1 VNGLPRWVVLPAA
14 LGALLV
20 VLPVAS
26 LLTRIDVGSLGPL
39 LTSPGARD
47 ALWLSLRTSVVATLL
62 CVALGVPLALLL
74 ARASFPGRR
83 IMRALLLLPLVL
95 PPVVGGL
102 ALLTLLGRSGLL
114 GGALE
119 GLGVRVPFT
128 TAAVVLAQAFVAL
141 PFLVLTLDGA
151 LRSHDTAHEDVAA
164 TLGAR
169 PTRVLLRVTLPALA
183 PALVSGTVLA
193 FARALGEFGAT
204 ITFAGALQGVTQTL
218 PLEIYLQ
225 RSSDPDAAVALSL
238 VLVVVALAIIV
249 AAYGPWFPQVSEA
262 VLPGGESPGP
272 TSRDI
277 PGSGG
282 SPRSSGT
289 LGTEPS
295 RRAHRASWPNW
306 PLGGSSREPPTVG
319 AQAGDARAGG
329 AQTGGAQT
337 GGARAGDAQTGGA
350 QTGEPQ
356 SGGVCPPVPL
366 SLRVRVPERGVDVAL
381 DVPAGQV
388 VAILGPNGAG
398 KSTLLQA
405 VAGLGGH
412 RGDVTVTIGDRVL
425 AGPGVRAAPPRDR
438 RVGWLGQR
446 ALLLRHLTVAGNV
459 AFGPV
464 SRGMPHGTASALA
477 QSLLSDVG
485 AAHLAGRRPH
495 ELSGGQAQRVAI
507 ARALATDPD
516 VLLVD
521 EPFSALDVGAAQH
534 ARLLLQA
541 AHRSAPRTTLLVT
554 HDLLDVAQLADRV
567 VVLEE
572 GRVVE
577 DGPAA
582 EVLARPRST
591 FGGRFAGVNL
601 LVGRVSIAAEGLGP
615 ERRMVSVEASGATLS
630 TALGEVH
637 GTAEEV
643 LAGDAE
649 AVALFEPRAVSVHRD
664 PPGGS
669 PRNAFPVVLTAI
681 EPHGPLLRVWASAR
695 SSDDAGADNS
705 GTDAGAGR
713 GAGAAPQIAADL
725 TPAAVAEL
733 GLAPGERLWF
743 VVKAAEVT
751 VLPR

>member
-1 VNGLPRWVVLPAA
+1 MNGLPRWVVLPAA

-26 LLTRIDVGSLGPL
+26 LLTRVDAGSLWPL
-39 LTSPGARD
+39 LTSSGARD

-62 CVALGVPLALLL
+62 CVVLGVPLALLL
-74 ARASFPGRR
+74 ARAVFPGRR
-83 IMRALLLLPLVL
+83 IVRALLLLPLVL

-119 GLGVRVPFT
+119 TLGVRVPFT

-249 AAYGPWFPQVSEA
+249 AAYGPWFPQVPE
-262 VLPGGESPGP
+262 GGVPVEGYSAGRVPTGP
-272 TSRDI
+272 AD
-277 PGSGG
+277 
-282 SPRSSGT
+282 
-289 LGTEPS
+289 
-295 RRAHRASWPNW
+295 HRAA
-306 PLGGSSREPPTVG
+306 GQTDTVRATDG
-319 AQAGDARAGG
+319 RVHTGRAAAGDAVADREDIGTRDIGPVNGPARDR
-329 AQTGGAQT
+329 
-337 GGARAGDAQTGGA
+337 GAR
-350 QTGEPQ
+350 
-356 SGGVCPPVPL
+356 PPVPVA
-366 SLRVRVPERGVDVAL
+366 LRVRVPERGVDVSLEVA
-381 DVPAGQV
+381 AGEV

-398 KSTLLQA
+398 KSTLIQA
-405 VAGLGGH
+405 VAGLGAL
-412 RGDVTVTIGDRVL
+412 RGDVTVTIGDRIVV
-425 AGPGVRAAPPRDR
+425 GPGVRPAPPRDR
-438 RVGWLGQR
+438 HVAWLGQR
-446 ALLLRHLTVAGNV
+446 ALLLRHLSIADNV

-464 SRGMPHGTASALA
+464 SRGTSRGTAEAFA
-477 QSLLSDVG
+477 RTLLSDVG

-541 AHRSAPRTTLLVT
+541 AHHSAPRTTLLVT

-567 VVLEE
+567 VVLED
-572 GRVVE
+572 GHVVE

-582 EVLARPRST
+582 EVLARPRSA

-601 LVGRVSIAAEGLGP
+601 LVGSVVAEGGGDAG
-615 ERRMVSVEASGATLS
+615 RRTDVAEASSTTL
-630 TALGEVH
+630 TTGLGEVH
-637 GTAEEV
+637 GTAEEK
-643 LAGDAE
+643 LDSGTE
-649 AVALFEPRAVSVHRD
+649 AVALFEPRAVSVYRD

-669 PRNAFPVVLTAI
+669 PRNVFPVVLTAI
-681 EPHGPLLRVWASAR
+681 EPHGPLLRVWATIGATAGHRDDPSGA
-695 SSDDAGADNS
+695 DAGADAR
-705 GTDAGAGR
+705 AGADESG
-713 GAGAAPQIAADL
+713 GAVPQVAADL
-725 TPAAVAEL
+725 TSAAVAEL

>member
-1 VNGLPRWVVLPAA
+1 MNGLPRWVVLPAA

-26 LLTRIDVGSLGPL
+26 LLTRVDVGSLWPL

-47 ALWLSLRTSVVATLL
+47 ALWLSLRTSVVATTL
-62 CVALGVPLALLL
+62 CVALGVPLALVL

-83 IMRALLLLPLVL
+83 LVRALLLLPLVL

-114 GGALE
+114 GGVLE
-119 GLGVRVPFT
+119 VIGIRVPFT

-249 AAYGPWFPQVSEA
+249 AAYGPWFTQAPKLSETSR
-262 VLPGGESPGP
+262 PGGPP
-272 TSRDI
+272 TSPVPAASVVDATVSD
-277 PGSGG
+277 GSSSGG
-282 SPRSSGT
+282 TAAGVT
-289 LGTEPS
+289 AT
-295 RRAHRASWPNW
+295 
-306 PLGGSSREPPTVG
+306 GS
-319 AQAGDARAGG
+319 AAR
-329 AQTGGAQT
+329 T
-337 GGARAGDAQTGGA
+337 
-350 QTGEPQ
+350 
-356 SGGVCPPVPL
+356 PVPL
-366 SLRVRVPERGVDVAL
+366 TVRVRVPGRGVDVSL
-381 DVPAGQV
+381 DVPAGEV
-388 VAILGPNGAG
+388 VAVLGPNGAG

-405 VAGLGGH
+405 VAGLGDR
-412 RGDVTVTIGDRVL
+412 RGDVMVTIGDRVL
-425 AGPGVRAAPPRDR
+425 AGPGVPTAPPRDR
-438 RVGWLGQR
+438 RIGWLGQR
-446 ALLLRHLTVAGNV
+446 ALLLRHLSVTDNV

-464 SRGMPHGTASALA
+464 SRGTARAA
-477 QSLLSDVG
+477 ARAFARSLLSDVG

-516 VLLVD
+516 VLLID

-541 AHRSAPRTTLLVT
+541 AHRAAPRTTLLVT

-567 VVLEE
+567 VVLEG

-577 DGPAA
+577 DGPTAQ
-582 EVLARPRST
+582 VLTRPRSA

-601 LVGRVSIAAEGLGP
+601 LVGRVMAVRDAAVGDIAAGDIAAGDPAVGDPAAAVEGSRGP
-615 ERRMVSVEASGATLS
+615 NGGAVEASTAVLA

-637 GTAEEV
+637 GTTEDALEAE
-643 LAGDAE
+643 AE
-649 AVALFEPRAVSVHRD
+649 AVALFEPRAVSVHRE

-669 PRNAFPVVLTAI
+669 PRNAFLVVLTGI
-681 EPHGPLLRVWASAR
+681 EPHGPLLRVWASAERGTR
-695 SSDDAGADNS
+695 SMAGARGVIDAPPGLGVPGGGPDPMDLS
-705 GTDAGAGR
+705 GTG
-713 GAGAAPQIAADL
+713 PEQVAADL

-733 GLAPGERLWF
+733 GAVPGERLWF

-751 VLPR
+751 VLHR

>member
-1 VNGLPRWVVLPAA
+1 MNGLPRWVVLPAV

-26 LLTRIDVGSLGPL
+26 LLTRVDVGSLWPL
-39 LTSPGARD
+39 LTAPGARD
-47 ALWLSLRTSVVATLL
+47 ALWLSLRTSVVATVL

-74 ARASFPGRR
+74 ARAAFPGRR
-83 IMRALLLLPLVL
+83 VVRALLLLPLVL

-114 GGALE
+114 GGVLE
-119 GLGVRVPFT
+119 VLGMRVPFT

-169 PTRVLLRVTLPALA
+169 PTRILLRVTLPALA

-238 VLVVVALAIIV
+238 VLVVVALAIII
-249 AAYGPWFPQVSEA
+249 AAYGPWFPQVPEQGAAGTGGPTPANGRTSPSPAAEPDGWSSA
-262 VLPGGESPGP
+262 AARPGGRPRGTGGGGP
-272 TSRDI
+272 ALDAAAA
-277 PGSGG
+277 GG
-282 SPRSSGT
+282 P
-289 LGTEPS
+289 
-295 RRAHRASWPNW
+295 
-306 PLGGSSREPPTVG
+306 V
-319 AQAGDARAGG
+319 AGG
-329 AQTGGAQT
+329 ATVGGR
-337 GGARAGDAQTGGA
+337 AR
-350 QTGEPQ
+350 
-356 SGGVCPPVPL
+356 PPAPL
-366 SLRVRVPERGVDVAL
+366 HVRLRVPERGVDLAIDVA
-381 DVPAGQV
+381 PGEV
-388 VAILGPNGAG
+388 VAVLGPNGAG

-425 AGPGVRAAPPRDR
+425 AGPGVRTTPPRDR

-446 ALLLRHLTVAGNV
+446 ALLLRHLSVVDNV

-464 SRGMPHGTASALA
+464 SRGMSRDAARALA
-477 QSLLSDVG
+477 MSLLSDVG

-495 ELSGGQAQRVAI
+495 ELSGGQGQRVAI

-541 AHRSAPRTTLLVT
+541 AHRAAPRTTLLVT

-577 DGPAA
+577 DGPAG
-582 EVLARPRST
+582 EVLTRPRST

-601 LVGRVSIAAEGLGP
+601 LVGRVVRAAAGGGRGRAAEAAEGSSA
-615 ERRMVSVEASGATLS
+615 EVAT
-630 TALGEVH
+630 TLGEVH
-637 GTAEEV
+637 GTTEDV
-643 LAGDAE
+643 LDAGAE

-669 PRNAFPVVLTAI
+669 PRNAFRVLLTGI
-681 EPHGPLLRVWASAR
+681 EPHGPLLRMWA
-695 SSDDAGADNS
+695 
-705 GTDAGAGR
+705 TAGR
-713 GAGAAPQIAADL
+713 RPHTEPGTGDTGAACADSPTAPTQIAADL

-733 GLAPGERLWF
+733 GAVPGERLWF

-751 VLPR
+751 VLLR

>member
-1 VNGLPRWVVLPAA
+1 MNGLPRWVILPAA

-26 LLTRIDVGSLGPL
+26 LLTRVDVGSLGPL

-47 ALWLSLRTSVVATLL
+47 ALWLSLRTSVVATVL

-83 IMRALLLLPLVL
+83 VVRALLLLPLVL

-102 ALLTLLGRSGLL
+102 ALLTLLGRSGVL

-119 GLGVRVPFT
+119 MVGVRVPFT

-141 PFLVLTLDGA
+141 PFQVLTLDGA

-183 PALVSGTVLA
+183 PALISGTVLA

-238 VLVVVALAIIV
+238 VLVVVALTIIV
-249 AAYGPWFPQVSEA
+249 AAYGPWLSPLPGPGAPRATADQP
-262 VLPGGESPGP
+262 VLPEDLSP
-272 TSRDI
+272 
-277 PGSGG
+277 SGAG
-282 SPRSSGT
+282 VPAT
-289 LGTEPS
+289 LGEHLP
-295 RRAHRASWPNW
+295 
-306 PLGGSSREPPTVG
+306 
-319 AQAGDARAGG
+319 DARHGG
-329 AQTGGAQT
+329 RRPA
-337 GGARAGDAQTGGA
+337 
-350 QTGEPQ
+350 
-356 SGGVCPPVPL
+356 PL
-366 SLRVRVPERGVDVAL
+366 SVRVRVPERGVDVSL

-388 VAILGPNGAG
+388 VAVLGPNGAG

-412 RGDVTVTIGDRVL
+412 HGDVTVTIGERVL
-425 AGPGVRAAPPRDR
+425 TGPGTPTAPPRDR

-446 ALLLRHLTVAGNV
+446 ALLLRHLSVADNV

-464 SRGMPHGTASALA
+464 SRGASRSAA
-477 QSLLSDVG
+477 RARARSLLADVG
-485 AAHLAGRRPH
+485 AVHLVGRRPH

-521 EPFSALDVGAAQH
+521 EPFSALDVGAAQR

-541 AHRSAPRTTLLVT
+541 AHRAAPRTTLLVT
-554 HDLLDVAQLADRV
+554 HELLDVAQLADRV
-567 VVLEE
+567 VVLEN

-577 DGPAA
+577 DGPAG

-601 LVGRVSIAAEGLGP
+601 LVGRVVGRVGDAGDTAVAEGAGDAG
-615 ERRMVSVEASGATLS
+615 VAGVAGSGGATDAMRASSAVLATS
-630 TALGEVH
+630 LGEVH
-637 GTAEEV
+637 GTTDDV
-643 LAGDAE
+643 LDAHAE

-669 PRNAFPVVLTAI
+669 PRNAFPVVLTGI
-681 EPHGPLLRVWASAR
+681 DPHGPLLRVW
-695 SSDDAGADNS
+695 
-705 GTDAGAGR
+705 
-713 GAGAAPQIAADL
+713 GAAGDGAVVTEQIAADL

-733 GLAPGERLWF
+733 GAVPGERLWF

>member
-1 VNGLPRWVVLPAA
+1 MNGLPRWVVLPAA

-20 VLPVAS
+20 VLPVVS
-26 LLTRIDVGSLGPL
+26 LLTRVDVGALWPL

-62 CVALGVPLALLL
+62 CVVLGVPLALLL

-83 IMRALLLLPLVL
+83 VVRALLLLPLVL

-114 GGALE
+114 GGALDA
-119 GLGVRVPFT
+119 LGMRVPFT

-238 VLVVVALAIIV
+238 VLVVVALVIIV
-249 AAYGPWFPQVSEA
+249 AAYGPWFQAGVSGG
-262 VLPGGESPGP
+262 PG
-272 TSRDI
+272 D
-277 PGSGG
+277 GSGG
-282 SPRSSGT
+282 VRSASARPDVRSSG
-289 LGTEPS
+289 S
-295 RRAHRASWPNW
+295 RSGVHPTSGRPAEAGSAARASVTEAPTGATL
-306 PLGGSSREPPTVG
+306 PLDPGGRP
-319 AQAGDARAGG
+319 GG
-329 AQTGGAQT
+329 RT
-337 GGARAGDAQTGGA
+337 GAR
-350 QTGEPQ
+350 
-356 SGGVCPPVPL
+356 PPVAL

-381 DVPAGQV
+381 DVPAGEV
-388 VAILGPNGAG
+388 VAVLGPNGAG

-405 VAGLGGH
+405 VAGLGDLG
-412 RGDVTVTIGDRVL
+412 GDVTVTLGDRVV
-425 AGPGVRAAPPRDR
+425 AEPGTRTTPPRDR

-446 ALLLRHLTVAGNV
+446 ALLLRHASVGDNV

-464 SRGMPHGTASALA
+464 SRGMRRSEARALA
-477 QSLLSDVG
+477 HTLLSDVG
-485 AAHLAGRRPH
+485 AAHLTARRPH
-495 ELSGGQAQRVAI
+495 ELSGGQAQRIAI

-567 VVLEE
+567 VVIED

-582 EVLARPRST
+582 EVLTRPRST

-601 LVGRVSIAAEGLGP
+601 LVGRVVLAATGGDRAPTAAVEG
-615 ERRMVSVEASGATLS
+615 SGAVLATP
-630 TALGEVH
+630 LGEVH
-637 GTAEEV
+637 GTTEDLLEA
-643 LAGDAE
+643 DAE

-669 PRNAFPVVLTAI
+669 PRNVFSVLLTGI
-681 EPHGPLLRVWASAR
+681 EPHGSLLRLWA
-695 SSDDAGADNS
+695 DAGQDHRAVAGDRPRS
-705 GTDAGAGR
+705 GQATGTDDGVSVR
-713 GAGAAPQIAADL
+713 VAADL

-733 GLAPGERLWF
+733 SLVPGERLWF

>member
-1 VNGLPRWVVLPAA
+1 VNGLPRWVVLPAV

-26 LLTRIDVGSLGPL
+26 LLTRVDVGSLWPL

-47 ALWLSLRTSVVATLL
+47 ALWLSLRTSVVATVL
-62 CVALGVPLALLL
+62 CVVLGVPLALVL

-83 IMRALLLLPLVL
+83 LLRALLLLPLVL

-114 GGALE
+114 GGVLE
-119 GLGVRVPFT
+119 VVGVRVPFT

-249 AAYGPWFPQVSEA
+249 AAYGPWFPQVPERGAASGASDEPA
-262 VLPGGESPGP
+262 PADLPSSPA
-272 TSRDI
+272 
-277 PGSGG
+277 GSD
-282 SPRSSGT
+282 
-289 LGTEPS
+289 TE
-295 RRAHRASWPNW
+295 R
-306 PLGGSSREPPTVG
+306 G
-319 AQAGDARAGG
+319 AALDDEAGG
-329 AQTGGAQT
+329 AAS
-337 GGARAGDAQTGGA
+337 AGK
-350 QTGEPQ
+350 
-356 SGGVCPPVPL
+356 SGPPRPPVPL
-366 SLRVRVPERGVDVAL
+366 TIRVHVPERDVDISL
-381 DVPAGQV
+381 DVRAGEV
-388 VAILGPNGAG
+388 VAVLGPNGAG

-405 VAGLGGH
+405 VAGLGDHG
-412 RGDVTVTIGDRVL
+412 GDVSVTIGDRALV
-425 AGPGVRAAPPRDR
+425 GPGVRTVPPRDR
-438 RVGWLGQR
+438 HVGWLGQR
-446 ALLLRHLTVAGNV
+446 PLLLRHLSVADNV

-464 SRGMPHGTASALA
+464 SRGTPREQARTLA
-477 QSLLSDVG
+477 RSLLSDVG
-485 AAHLAGRRPH
+485 AAHLAGRRPD

-541 AHRSAPRTTLLVT
+541 AHRAAPRTTLLVT

-567 VVLEE
+567 IVLEG

-582 EVLARPRST
+582 EVLTRPRST

-601 LVGRVSIAAEGLGP
+601 LVGRVVGVRDATAAVGNGP
-615 ERRMVSVEASGATLS
+615 APVGDVGEVFSAVLA
-630 TALGEVH
+630 TALGDVH
-637 GTAEEV
+637 GTTEDTLE
-643 LAGDAE
+643 AGAE

-669 PRNAFPVVLTAI
+669 PRNAFAVVLTGI
-681 EPHGPLLRVWASAR
+681 EPHGALLRVWAAAERGPRDVVRASAE
-695 SSDDAGADNS
+695 
-705 GTDAGAGR
+705 
-713 GAGAAPQIAADL
+713 QVAADL

-733 GLAPGERLWF
+733 GLVPGERLWF

-751 VLPR
+751 VLQR

>member
-1 VNGLPRWVVLPAA
+1 
-14 LGALLV
+14 
-20 VLPVAS
+20 
-26 LLTRIDVGSLGPL
+26 
-39 LTSPGARD
+39 
-47 ALWLSLRTSVVATLL
+47 
-62 CVALGVPLALLL
+62 
-74 ARASFPGRR
+74 
-83 IMRALLLLPLVL
+83 M
-95 PPVVGGL
+95 
-102 ALLTLLGRSGLL
+102 
-114 GGALE
+114 
-119 GLGVRVPFT
+119 
-128 TAAVVLAQAFVAL
+128 
-141 PFLVLTLDGA
+141 
-151 LRSHDTAHEDVAA
+151 
-164 TLGAR
+164 
-169 PTRVLLRVTLPALA
+169 
-183 PALVSGTVLA
+183 
-193 FARALGEFGAT
+193 
-204 ITFAGALQGVTQTL
+204 
-218 PLEIYLQ
+218 
-225 RSSDPDAAVALSL
+225 
-238 VLVVVALAIIV
+238 
-249 AAYGPWFPQVSEA
+249 
-262 VLPGGESPGP
+262 PGP
-272 TSRDI
+272 
-277 PGSGG
+277 GG
-282 SPRSSGT
+282 SPRSSGR
-289 LGTEPS
+289 LGTEP
-295 RRAHRASWPNW
+295 RDPANRASWSNW
-306 PLGGSSREPPTVG
+306 SLSGSSRESP
-319 AQAGDARAGG
+319 AAAG
-329 AQTGGAQT
+329 AQTGDAQT
-337 GGARAGDAQTGGA
+337 GDAQTGGGQA
-350 QTGEPQ
+350 GGGQAGGGQAGEP
-356 SGGVCPPVPL
+356 SAGGPLSDGARPPVPL

-381 DVPAGQV
+381 DVPAGEV

-446 ALLLRHLTVAGNV
+446 APLLRHLSVAGNV

-464 SRGMPHGTASALA
+464 SRGVPHGTAAALA

-601 LVGRVSIAAEGLGP
+601 LVGRVLVAAEGLGP

-643 LAGDAE
+643 LADDTE

-681 EPHGPLLRVWASAR
+681 EPHGPLLRVWAAAR
-695 SSDDAGADNS
+695 SADDAGGHNS
-705 GTDAGAGR
+705 GAGTGAGADRSG
-713 GAGAAPQIAADL
+713 GAAPQIAADL

>member
-1 VNGLPRWVVLPAA
+1 MNGLPRWVVLPAA

-26 LLTRIDVGSLGPL
+26 LLTRVDVGSLWPL

-47 ALWLSLRTSVVATLL
+47 ALWLSLRTAVVATVL
-62 CVALGVPLALLL
+62 CVVLGVPLALLL

-83 IMRALLLLPLVL
+83 VVRALLLLPLVL

-119 GLGVRVPFT
+119 TFGMRVPFT

-238 VLVVVALAIIV
+238 VLVVVALVIIV
-249 AAYGPWFPQVSEA
+249 AAYGPWFQAGETGSVGAADGRA
-262 VLPGGESPGP
+262 VDGGSPDGAGLRGVRLHGAERGGRP
-272 TSRDI
+272 
-277 PGSGG
+277 SGG
-282 SPRSSGT
+282 SPGESGGPGAPVPGHPAGT
-289 LGTEPS
+289 LLAGAAAAAGPADADPAGRRPAGT
-295 RRAHRASWPNW
+295 
-306 PLGGSSREPPTVG
+306 
-319 AQAGDARAGG
+319 AR
-329 AQTGGAQT
+329 
-337 GGARAGDAQTGGA
+337 
-350 QTGEPQ
+350 
-356 SGGVCPPVPL
+356 PPVPL
-366 SLRVRVPERGVDVAL
+366 HLRIRVPERDVDVTL
-381 DVPAGQV
+381 DVRPGEV
-388 VAILGPNGAG
+388 VAVLGPNGAG

-405 VAGLGGH
+405 VAGLGDL
-412 RGDVTVTIGDRVL
+412 GDGVAVTIGDRVV
-425 AGPGVRAAPPRDR
+425 AGPGRPDAPPRDR

-446 ALLLRHLTVAGNV
+446 ALLLRHLSVADNV

-464 SRGMPHGTASALA
+464 SRGMSRGASRSLA
-477 QSLLSDVG
+477 HTLLADVG
-485 AAHLAGRRPH
+485 AAHLGGRRPQ
-495 ELSGGQAQRVAI
+495 ELSGGQAQRAAI

-541 AHRSAPRTTLLVT
+541 AHRAAPRTTLLVT
-554 HDLLDVAQLADRV
+554 HDLLDVVQLADRV
-567 VVLEE
+567 VVLEN

-601 LVGRVSIAAEGLGP
+601 LVGRVVAPDAGGHQDHEGAAAEAAAVL
-615 ERRMVSVEASGATLS
+615 T

-637 GTAEEV
+637 GTTEDL
-643 LAGDAE
+643 LASDTE

-664 PPGGS
+664 RPGGS
-669 PRNAFPVVLTAI
+669 PRNAFPVVLTGI
-681 EPHGPLLRVWASAR
+681 EPHGPLLRLW
-695 SSDDAGADNS
+695 
-705 GTDAGAGR
+705 
-713 GAGAAPQIAADL
+713 AGAATSSPDAGPDTDSPGGRDADAGMAPAPQVAADL

-733 GLAPGERLWF
+733 ALAPGDRLWF

-751 VLPR
+751 VLLR

>member
-26 LLTRIDVGSLGPL
+26 LLTRVDVGSLWPL

-102 ALLTLLGRSGLL
+102 ALLTLLGRSGML

-262 VLPGGESPGP
+262 VLPGGESPRP
-272 TSRDI
+272 TSRDV

-282 SPRSSGT
+282 SPRSSGRP
-289 LGTEPS
+289 GTAPS
-295 RRAHRASWPNW
+295 SRARRASWSNW
-306 PLGGSSREPPTVG
+306 PLSGSSRGSP
-319 AQAGDARAGG
+319 AAGGQAGG
-329 AQTGGAQT
+329 APAGGPLSD
-337 GGARAGDAQTGGA
+337 GAR
-350 QTGEPQ
+350 
-356 SGGVCPPVPL
+356 PPVAL

-381 DVPAGQV
+381 DVPAGEV

-464 SRGMPHGTASALA
+464 SRGMPHGTAAALT

-541 AHRSAPRTTLLVT
+541 AHHSAPRTTLLVT

-601 LVGRVSIAAEGLGP
+601 LVGRVLVAAEGLGP
-615 ERRMVSVEASGATLS
+615 ERRMVSVEASGATLA

-643 LAGDAE
+643 LAGDVE

-669 PRNAFPVVLTAI
+669 PRNVFPLVLTAI
-681 EPHGPLLRVWASAR
+681 EPHGPLLRVWAAAR

-705 GTDAGAGR
+705 GAGASAGAGTDR
-713 GAGAAPQIAADL
+713 SGGAAPQIAADL

>member
-1 VNGLPRWVVLPAA
+1 MNGLPRWVVLPAA

-20 VLPVAS
+20 ALPVAS
-26 LLTRIDVGSLGPL
+26 LLTRVDVGSLWPL

-47 ALWLSLRTSVVATLL
+47 ALWLSLRTSVVATVL

-83 IMRALLLLPLVL
+83 VVRALLLLPLVL
-95 PPVVGGL
+95 PLVVGGL

-114 GGALE
+114 GGVLDVV
-119 GLGVRVPFT
+119 GVRVPFT

-164 TLGAR
+164 TLGAP
-169 PTRVLLRVTLPALA
+169 PTRVLFRVTLPALA

-238 VLVVVALAIIV
+238 VLVVVALVIIV
-249 AAYGPWFPQVSEA
+249 AAYGPWFQA
-262 VLPGGESPGP
+262 GESGRADAGAVREDSVPAALAA
-272 TSRDI
+272 TEVI
-277 PGSGG
+277 PAGV
-282 SPRSSGT
+282 PR
-289 LGTEPS
+289 
-295 RRAHRASWPNW
+295 
-306 PLGGSSREPPTVG
+306 
-319 AQAGDARAGG
+319 
-329 AQTGGAQT
+329 
-337 GGARAGDAQTGGA
+337 
-350 QTGEPQ
+350 
-356 SGGVCPPVPL
+356 PPVPL
-366 SLRVRVPERGVDVAL
+366 HLLVRVPERGVDIAL
-381 DVPAGQV
+381 DVRAGEV
-388 VAILGPNGAG
+388 VAVLGPNGAG

-405 VAGLGGH
+405 VAGLGSLG
-412 RGDVTVTIGDRVL
+412 GDVTVTIGDRIV
-425 AGPGVRAAPPRDR
+425 AGPGSRTAPPRAR

-446 ALLLRHLTVAGNV
+446 ALLLRHLSVADNV

-464 SRGMPHGTASALA
+464 SRGSSRVGARALA
-477 QSLLSDVG
+477 RSLLSDVG
-485 AAHLAGRRPH
+485 AVHLAGRRPH

-521 EPFSALDVGAAQH
+521 EPFAALDVGAAQH

-541 AHRSAPRTTLLVT
+541 AHRVAPRTTLLVT

-567 VVLEE
+567 IVLEN
-572 GRVVE
+572 GRIME

-601 LVGRVSIAAEGLGP
+601 LVGRVVAAAADDPDLADG
-615 ERRMVSVEASGATLS
+615 RASASGAILTTTL
-630 TALGEVH
+630 GDVH
-637 GTAEEV
+637 GTTEDT
-643 LAGDAE
+643 LAGGAE

-669 PRNAFPVVLTAI
+669 PRNIFRVVLTGI
-681 EPHGPLLRVWASAR
+681 EPHGPLLRVWAT
-695 SSDDAGADNS
+695 AGPE
-705 GTDAGAGR
+705 TE
-713 GAGAAPQIAADL
+713 QIAADL

-733 GLAPGERLWF
+733 GAAPGEQLWF

-751 VLPR
+751 VLLR

>member
-1 VNGLPRWVVLPAA
+1 VNGLPRWVVLPAV

-26 LLTRIDVGSLGPL
+26 LLTRVDVGSLWSL
-39 LTSPGARD
+39 LTAPGARD
-47 ALWLSLRTSVVATLL
+47 ALWLSLRTSVVATVL
-62 CVALGVPLALLL
+62 CVVLGVPLALLL

-83 IMRALLLLPLVL
+83 VVRALLLLPLVL

-114 GGALE
+114 GGVLE
-119 GLGVRVPFT
+119 VLGMRVPFT
-128 TAAVVLAQAFVAL
+128 TAAVVLAQTFVAL

-238 VLVVVALAIIV
+238 VLVIVALAIIV
-249 AAYGPWFPQVSEA
+249 AAYGPWFPQIPEQGA
-262 VLPGGESPGP
+262 PGAAAASGP
-272 TSRDI
+272 TPAHGRPSPSAGAAPD
-277 PGSGG
+277 G
-282 SPRSSGT
+282 SPSGT
-289 LGTEPS
+289 ARSG
-295 RRAHRASWPNW
+295 R
-306 PLGGSSREPPTVG
+306 PLNG
-319 AQAGDARAGG
+319 AGDGGAAFGAAGGGAAFGAAGGGTAAGG
-329 AQTGGAQT
+329 ATGGAAGGGT
-337 GGARAGDAQTGGA
+337 AAGGAAAGGR
-350 QTGEPQ
+350 
-356 SGGVCPPVPL
+356 VRPPVPL
-366 SLRVRVPERGVDVAL
+366 RVRVRVPDRGVDVSF
-381 DVPAGQV
+381 DVAAGEV
-388 VAILGPNGAG
+388 VAVLGPNGAG

-412 RGDVTVTIGDRVL
+412 RGDVAVTIGDRVL
-425 AGPGVRAAPPRDR
+425 VGPGAPTAPPRDR

-446 ALLLRHLTVAGNV
+446 ALLLRHLSVTDNV

-464 SRGMPHGTASALA
+464 SRGMPRAAARTLA
-477 QSLLSDVG
+477 RSLLSDVG
-485 AAHLAGRRPH
+485 AAHLSGRRPH

-534 ARLLLQA
+534 TRLLLQA
-541 AHRSAPRTTLLVT
+541 AHRAAPRTTLLVT

-567 VVLEE
+567 IVLEE
-572 GRVVE
+572 GQVVE
-577 DGPAA
+577 DGPAG
-582 EVLARPRST
+582 EVLTRPRST

-601 LVGRVSIAAEGLGP
+601 LVGRVAATAAGSGP
-615 ERRMVSVEASGATLS
+615 ERAAEVVGGSSAVLAT
-630 TALGEVH
+630 GIGDVH
-637 GTAEEV
+637 GTTEDV
-643 LAGDAE
+643 LDTDAE

-669 PRNAFPVVLTAI
+669 PRNSFSVLLTGI
-681 EPHGPLLRVWASAR
+681 EPHGPLLRMWATADR
-695 SSDDAGADNS
+695 GPRGEPGAEYGADR
-705 GTDAGAGR
+705 AV
-713 GAGAAPQIAADL
+713 APGSTEQIAADL

-733 GLAPGERLWF
+733 GAAPGEQLWF

-751 VLPR
+751 VLLR

>member
-1 VNGLPRWVVLPAA
+1 MNGLPRWVLVPAA
-14 LGALLV
+14 FGALLV

-26 LLTRIDVGSLGPL
+26 LLTRVDVGSLWPL

-62 CVALGVPLALLL
+62 CVLLGVPLALLL
-74 ARASFPGRR
+74 ARATFPGRR
-83 IMRALLLLPLVL
+83 VVRALLLLPLVL

-114 GGALE
+114 GGVLDAL
-119 GLGVRVPFT
+119 GMRVPFT
-128 TAAVVLAQAFVAL
+128 TAAVVVAQAFVAL

-249 AAYGPWFPQVSEA
+249 AAYGPWFRVPGSADPASGVSATGSTPE
-262 VLPGGESPGP
+262 GPGP
-272 TSRDI
+272 
-277 PGSGG
+277 PA
-282 SPRSSGT
+282 
-289 LGTEPS
+289 EPS
-295 RRAHRASWPNW
+295 ER
-306 PLGGSSREPPTVG
+306 PTPMQG
-319 AQAGDARAGG
+319 PGTRSGQAILAAPRI
-329 AQTGGAQT
+329 
-337 GGARAGDAQTGGA
+337 
-350 QTGEPQ
+350 
-356 SGGVCPPVPL
+356 PVPL
-366 SLRVRVPERGVDVAL
+366 SLRVRIPERGVDVAL
-381 DVPAGQV
+381 DVPAGEV
-388 VAILGPNGAG
+388 VAVLGPNGAG

-405 VAGLGGH
+405 VAGLGVL
-412 RGDVTVTIGDRVL
+412 RGDVTVTLGDRVV
-425 AGPGVRAAPPRDR
+425 AGAGTRTEPPRDR

-446 ALLLRHLTVAGNV
+446 ALLLRHLSVADNV
-459 AFGPV
+459 AFGPI
-464 SRGMPHGTASALA
+464 SRGTPRTTARA
-477 QSLLSDVG
+477 QARALLSDVG
-485 AAHLAGRRPH
+485 AAHLAARRPH

-567 VVLEE
+567 VVLED
-572 GRVVE
+572 GHVVE

-582 EVLARPRST
+582 EVLSRPRST

-601 LVGRVSIAAEGLGP
+601 LVGRVVAPAAGEGQELAAGTT
-615 ERRMVSVEASGATLS
+615 ETGAALATP
-630 TALGEVH
+630 LGEVR
-637 GTAEEV
+637 GTTEDTLVA
-643 LAGDAE
+643 DAE

-669 PRNAFPVVLTAI
+669 PRNTFPVVVTGI
-681 EPHGPLLRVWASAR
+681 EPHGPLLRVWA
-695 SSDDAGADNS
+695 DAGPE
-705 GTDAGAGR
+705 TRDAGGTPGGSGR
-713 GAGAAPQIAADL
+713 AEPAVPGSGGTPAHVAADL

-733 GLAPGERLWF
+733 SLVPGERLWF

-751 VLPR
+751 VLLR

>member
-1 VNGLPRWVVLPAA
+1 MNGLPRWVVLPAT

-26 LLTRIDVGSLGPL
+26 LLTRVDVGSLWPL
-39 LTSPGARD
+39 LTAPGARD
-47 ALWLSLRTSVVATLL
+47 ALWLSLRTSVVATVL

-83 IMRALLLLPLVL
+83 VVRALLLLPLVL

-114 GGALE
+114 GGVLE
-119 GLGVRVPFT
+119 VLGMRVPFT
-128 TAAVVLAQAFVAL
+128 TAAVVVAQAFVAL

-169 PTRVLLRVTLPALA
+169 PTRILLRVTLPALA
-183 PALVSGTVLA
+183 PALISGTVLA

-249 AAYGPWFPQVSEA
+249 AAYGPWFPQIPEQGAPGSAAAGGPTPAAGRPSSSVGAEPEGWPSEA
-262 VLPGGESPGP
+262 APSAGWPGGRPGGP
-272 TSRDI
+272 
-277 PGSGG
+277 PGGG
-282 SPRSSGT
+282 GAVGGGAVGT
-289 LGTEPS
+289 TGGG
-295 RRAHRASWPNW
+295 RAR
-306 PLGGSSREPPTVG
+306 PPT
-319 AQAGDARAGG
+319 
-329 AQTGGAQT
+329 
-337 GGARAGDAQTGGA
+337 
-350 QTGEPQ
+350 
-356 SGGVCPPVPL
+356 PL
-366 SLRVRVPERGVDVAL
+366 RIHVRVPERGVDVSV
-381 DVPAGQV
+381 DVPAGEV
-388 VAILGPNGAG
+388 VAVLGPNGAG

-425 AGPGVRAAPPRDR
+425 AGPGVPAAPPRDR

-446 ALLLRHLTVAGNV
+446 ALLLRHLSVADNV

-464 SRGMPHGTASALA
+464 SRGMPRAAARALA
-477 QSLLSDVG
+477 RSLLSDVG

-521 EPFSALDVGAAQH
+521 EPFSALDVGAAQR

-541 AHRSAPRTTLLVT
+541 AHRAAPRTTLLVT

-567 VVLEE
+567 IVLEE
-572 GRVVE
+572 GHVVE
-577 DGPAA
+577 DGPAG
-582 EVLARPRST
+582 EVLTRPRSA

-601 LVGRVSIAAEGLGP
+601 LAGRVTVTAAGGGQERAAEAAGGSSAVLATVLGD
-615 ERRMVSVEASGATLS
+615 
-630 TALGEVH
+630 VH
-637 GTAEEV
+637 GTTEDV
-643 LAGDAE
+643 LDTDTE

-669 PRNAFPVVLTAI
+669 PRNAFPVLLTGI
-681 EPHGPLLRVWASAR
+681 EPHGPLLRMWA
-695 SSDDAGADNS
+695 
-705 GTDAGAGR
+705 TTGR
-713 GAGAAPQIAADL
+713 GHRGGHGGEDVGAAHPDAPAAPEQIAADL

-733 GLAPGERLWF
+733 GAVPGEQLWF

-751 VLPR
+751 VLLR

>member
-1 VNGLPRWVVLPAA
+1 MNGLPRWVALPAA

-26 LLTRIDVGSLGPL
+26 LLTRVDVGSLWPL
-39 LTSPGARD
+39 LTAPGARD
-47 ALWLSLRTSVVATLL
+47 ALWLSLRTSVVATVL

-74 ARASFPGRR
+74 ARTSFPGRR
-83 IMRALLLLPLVL
+83 VVRALLLLPLVL

-114 GGALE
+114 GGVLE
-119 GLGVRVPFT
+119 VLGVRIPFT

-218 PLEIYLQ
+218 PLEIYLR
-225 RSSDPDAAVALSL
+225 RSSDSDAAVALSL

-249 AAYGPWFPQVSEA
+249 AAYGPWFPQVPER
-262 VLPGGESPGP
+262 VGP
-272 TSRDI
+272 D
-277 PGSGG
+277 
-282 SPRSSGT
+282 
-289 LGTEPS
+289 
-295 RRAHRASWPNW
+295 AA
-306 PLGGSSREPPTVG
+306 G
-319 AQAGDARAGG
+319 ANGAARGG
-329 AQTGGAQT
+329 APS
-337 GGARAGDAQTGGA
+337 GARAAGDPATSGDHGAGHGGRLFDA
-350 QTGEPQ
+350 AGDEQGHDARPA
-356 SGGVCPPVPL
+356 VAL
-366 SLRVRVPERGVDVAL
+366 SVRVRVPERGVDVSFE
-381 DVPAGQV
+381 VPPGQV
-388 VAILGPNGAG
+388 VAVLGPNGAG

-412 RGDVTVTIGDRVL
+412 GGDVAVTLGDRRL
-425 AGPGVRAAPPRDR
+425 AGPGVPTAPPRDR

-446 ALLLRHLTVAGNV
+446 ALLLRHLSVADNV

-464 SRGMPHGTASALA
+464 SRGTPRAAARTLA
-477 QSLLSDVG
+477 RSLLTDVG
-485 AAHLAGRRPH
+485 GAHLADRRPG

-534 ARLLLQA
+534 ARHLLQA
-541 AHRSAPRTTLLVT
+541 AHRTAPRTTLLVT

-567 VVLEE
+567 IVLEQ

-582 EVLARPRST
+582 EVLTRPRST

-601 LVGRVSIAAEGLGP
+601 LGGRVAGARTAADGAAETGP
-615 ERRMVSVEASGATLS
+615 GSGAVLT
-630 TALGEVH
+630 TALGDVH
-637 GTAEEV
+637 GTTEES
-643 LAGDAE
+643 LSAATE
-649 AVALFEPRAVSVHRD
+649 AVALFEPRAVSVHRE

-669 PRNAFPVVLTAI
+669 PRNAFPVLLTGI
-681 EPHGPLLRVWASAR
+681 EPHGPLLRMWARPGFPSAPER
-695 SSDDAGADNS
+695 
-705 GTDAGAGR
+705 
-713 GAGAAPQIAADL
+713 IAADL

-733 GLAPGERLWF
+733 GAVPGERLWF

>member
-1 VNGLPRWVVLPAA
+1 MNGLPRWLVLPAV

-26 LLTRIDVGSLGPL
+26 LLTRVDVGSLWLL
-39 LTSPGARD
+39 LTAPGARD
-47 ALWLSLRTSVVATLL
+47 ALWLSLRTSVVATVL
-62 CVALGVPLALLL
+62 CVLLGVPLALLL

-83 IMRALLLLPLVL
+83 LVRALLLLPLVL

-119 GLGVRVPFT
+119 VIGVRVPFT

-169 PTRVLLRVTLPALA
+169 PTRVLRRVTLPALA

-249 AAYGPWFPQVSEA
+249 AAYGPWPPPVPE
-262 VLPGGESPGP
+262 PGAPSPAAATGRTYAEVGTYRTSRPARGADAGGTASDGP
-272 TSRDI
+272 T
-277 PGSGG
+277 G
-282 SPRSSGT
+282 
-289 LGTEPS
+289 
-295 RRAHRASWPNW
+295 
-306 PLGGSSREPPTVG
+306 V
-319 AQAGDARAGG
+319 AGDAGVAAGG
-329 AQTGGAQT
+329 
-337 GGARAGDAQTGGA
+337 R
-350 QTGEPQ
+350 
-356 SGGVCPPVPL
+356 SRPPA
-366 SLRVRVPERGVDVAL
+366 SLRVHVRVPERGVDVAFE
-381 DVPAGQV
+381 VSPGEV

-405 VAGLGGH
+405 VAGLGSHG
-412 RGDVTVTIGDRVL
+412 GDATVAVGDRML
-425 AGPGVRAAPPRDR
+425 TGPGVPTLPPRDR

-446 ALLLRHLTVAGNV
+446 ALLLRHLSVADNV

-464 SRGMPHGTASALA
+464 SRGMRRAAARSLA
-477 QSLLSDVG
+477 RSLLADVG
-485 AAHLAGRRPH
+485 AAHLAVRRPH

-521 EPFSALDVGAAQH
+521 EPFAALDVGAAQH
-534 ARLLLQA
+534 ARLLLQS
-541 AHRSAPRTTLLVT
+541 AHRAAPRTTLLVT

-567 VVLEE
+567 IVLEH
-572 GRVVE
+572 GRVAE

-582 EVLARPRST
+582 EVLTRPRSS

-601 LVGRVSIAAEGLGP
+601 LVGRVAEAAGNGSTDALGAGPGRTADIA
-615 ERRMVSVEASGATLS
+615 EASNVVLT
-630 TALGEVH
+630 TALGDVH
-637 GTAEEV
+637 GTSDD
-643 LAGDAE
+643 LLDLGAE
-649 AVALFEPRAVSVHRD
+649 AVALFEPRAVSVHRE

-669 PRNAFPVVLTAI
+669 PRNAFSVVLTGI
-681 EPHGPLLRVWASAR
+681 EPHGPLLRVWATAGRAPGGHSAEV
-695 SSDDAGADNS
+695 SGTGASGVAGAV
-705 GTDAGAGR
+705 
-713 GAGAAPQIAADL
+713 GAAVPEHIAADL

-733 GLAPGERLWF
+733 GAAPGERLWF

-751 VLPR
+751 VLLR

>member
-1 VNGLPRWVVLPAA
+1 MNGLPRWVILPAA

-26 LLTRIDVGSLGPL
+26 LLTRVDVGSLWPL

-47 ALWLSLRTSVVATLL
+47 ALWLSLRTSVVATVL

-83 IMRALLLLPLVL
+83 VVRALLLLPLVL

-102 ALLTLLGRSGLL
+102 ALLTLLGRSGVL
-114 GGALE
+114 GGVLE
-119 GLGVRVPFT
+119 VVGVRVPFT

-183 PALVSGTVLA
+183 PALISGTVLA

-238 VLVVVALAIIV
+238 VLVVVALTIIV
-249 AAYGPWFPQVSEA
+249 AAYGPWLSP
-262 VLPGGESPGP
+262 LPGPG
-272 TSRDI
+272 
-277 PGSGG
+277 
-282 SPRSSGT
+282 
-289 LGTEPS
+289 
-295 RRAHRASWPNW
+295 AHRATADQPVLPEDLSPSGAGV
-306 PLGGSSREPPTVG
+306 PATLGEHLP
-319 AQAGDARAGG
+319 DARHGG
-329 AQTGGAQT
+329 RRPA
-337 GGARAGDAQTGGA
+337 
-350 QTGEPQ
+350 
-356 SGGVCPPVPL
+356 PL
-366 SLRVRVPERGVDVAL
+366 SVRVRVPGRGVDVSL

-388 VAILGPNGAG
+388 VAVLGPNGAG

-412 RGDVTVTIGDRVL
+412 HGDVTVTIGERVL
-425 AGPGVRAAPPRDR
+425 TGPGTPTAPPRDR
-438 RVGWLGQR
+438 HIGWLGQH
-446 ALLLRHLTVAGNV
+446 ALLLRHLSVADNV

-464 SRGMPHGTASALA
+464 SRGTSRSAA
-477 QSLLSDVG
+477 RARARSLLADVG
-485 AAHLAGRRPH
+485 AVHLVGRRPH

-521 EPFSALDVGAAQH
+521 EPFSALDVGAAQR

-541 AHRSAPRTTLLVT
+541 AHRAAPRTTLLVT

-567 VVLEE
+567 VVLEN

-577 DGPAA
+577 DGPAR

-601 LVGRVSIAAEGLGP
+601 LVGRVVGRVGDAGDTADTAVAADTGVAG
-615 ERRMVSVEASGATLS
+615 SGGATEAIRASSAVLATS
-630 TALGEVH
+630 LGEVH
-637 GTAEEV
+637 GTTDDV
-643 LAGDAE
+643 LDAHVE

-669 PRNAFPVVLTAI
+669 PRNAFPVVLTGI
-681 EPHGPLLRVWASAR
+681 DPHGPLLRVWGT
-695 SSDDAGADNS
+695 AGD
-705 GTDAGAGR
+705 GAVVTE
-713 GAGAAPQIAADL
+713 QVAADL

-733 GLAPGERLWF
+733 GAVPGERLWF

>member
-1 VNGLPRWVVLPAA
+1 MNGLPRWVVLPAA

-26 LLTRIDVGSLGPL
+26 LLTRVDVGSLWPL

-62 CVALGVPLALLL
+62 CVVLGVPLALLL

-83 IMRALLLLPLVL
+83 VVRALLLLPLVL

-114 GGALE
+114 GGALDA
-119 GLGVRVPFT
+119 LGMRVPFT

-204 ITFAGALQGVTQTL
+204 ITFAGALQGITQTL

-238 VLVVVALAIIV
+238 VLVVVALVIIV
-249 AAYGPWFPQVSEA
+249 AAYGPWFQAGEGGG
-262 VLPGGESPGP
+262 PG
-272 TSRDI
+272 D
-277 PGSGG
+277 GSGG
-282 SPRSSGT
+282 VRSASARSGVRSSDGRP
-289 LGTEPS
+289 GVRP
-295 RRAHRASWPNW
+295 
-306 PLGGSSREPPTVG
+306 
-319 AQAGDARAGG
+319 
-329 AQTGGAQT
+329 TGGRPAEDGSAARRSVTEAPT
-337 GGARAGDAQTGGA
+337 GATLPHEPGGRPGGRTGAR
-350 QTGEPQ
+350 
-356 SGGVCPPVPL
+356 PPAAL

-381 DVPAGQV
+381 DVPAGEV
-388 VAILGPNGAG
+388 VAVLGPNGAG

-405 VAGLGGH
+405 VAGLGDLG
-412 RGDVTVTIGDRVL
+412 GDVSVTLGDRVV
-425 AGPGVRAAPPRDR
+425 AEPGTRTTPPRDR

-446 ALLLRHLTVAGNV
+446 ALLLRHASVGDNV

-464 SRGMPHGTASALA
+464 SRGMRRGEARALA
-477 QSLLSDVG
+477 HTLLSDVG
-485 AAHLAGRRPH
+485 AAHLAARRPH
-495 ELSGGQAQRVAI
+495 ELSGGQAQRIAI

-567 VVLEE
+567 VVIED

-582 EVLARPRST
+582 EVLTRPRST

-601 LVGRVSIAAEGLGP
+601 LVGRVVAPATGEDQAPAAGPAEG
-615 ERRMVSVEASGATLS
+615 SGAVLATP
-630 TALGEVH
+630 LGEVH
-637 GTAEEV
+637 GTAEDV
-643 LAGDAE
+643 LEADAE

-669 PRNAFPVVLTAI
+669 PRNAFSVLLTGI
-681 EPHGPLLRVWASAR
+681 EPHGSLLRLWA
-695 SSDDAGADNS
+695 DAGQDHRAVAGDAAWS
-705 GTDAGAGR
+705 AQDTGTDNR
-713 GAGAAPQIAADL
+713 GVSVRVAADL

-733 GLAPGERLWF
+733 SLVPGERLWF